1 MLYLHSNPNE
11 TYPWKVYF
19 AQECAR
25 RPSLAAWPKTTAHA
39 TSRAPAASDTDPCAC
54 ARHHSFWMTWTHY
67 IWDGETY
74 EGWGYFYEEGYETA
88 QAVQARLATFLR
100 NNAGWS
106 VEIEEW

>member
-1 MLYLHSNPNE
+1 
-11 TYPWKVYF
+11 
-19 AQECAR
+19 
-25 RPSLAAWPKTTAHA
+25 
-39 TSRAPAASDTDPCAC
+39 
-54 ARHHSFWMTWTHY
+54 MTWTHY

-74 EGWGYFYEEGYETA
+74 EGWGYEGYETA